1 MRPEFLGNKRG
12 FWARS
17 GVFGQD
23 AVIRQ
28 SLWARHP
35 AETSAELNVR
45 SGAAEFFPVASRQV
59 RRVRKRRR
67 EGNAR
72 AARVERR
79 YTIQRAIR
87 WLSRTAQVGPTIL
100 FECPAKIPRS
110 SLRSFSLWARHSA
123 ETSAEL
129 NVRLGAAEFLVKR
142 HLVCKRWTI
151 EKADENSNGIPWFV
165 LHRPNSDKLRF
176 HLPSLPWHWFDA

>member
-1 MRPEFLGNKRG
+1 MSGRRG
-12 FWARS
+12 ASVGTRYS
-17 GVFGQD
+17 
-23 AVIRQ
+23 
-28 SLWARHP
+28 
-35 AETSAELNVR
+35 VR
-45 SGAAEFFPVASRQV
+45 SSGC
-59 RRVRKRRR
+59 
-67 EGNAR
+67 
-72 AARVERR
+72 
-79 YTIQRAIR
+79 
-87 WLSRTAQVGPTIL
+87 RTAQVGPTIL

-110 SLRSFSLWARHSA
+110 FLRSFSLWARHSA